1 MIRDALMAKAKIDDQ
16 TCSHEVA
23 CMSKGKDARVSP
35 LKKTLNI
42 LVLDLTLAMKKLYT
56 MKAFIFYVILSLLN
70 SNPTQA

>member
-1 MIRDALMAKAKIDDQ
+1 MAKAKIDDQ

-42 LVLDLTLAMKKLYT
+42 LVLDLTLYSYEKTLYHEGV
-56 MKAFIFYVILSLLN
+56 IFYVILSLLN
-70 SNPTQA
+70 PNPTQA